1 MALYASLNEGKDE
14 LNATNT
20 TDDERLL
27 GYLRT
32 VSARI
37 DRQFQSRRRLFEP
50 YIESRSIRVD
60 SAHVSSLDNTLTLN
74 GPLLALTSVTLGST
88 SIAVGSAVDIF
99 PALAS
104 PARQLRLSDWS
115 VGWYD
120 YCTSNSAPLFATING
135 VWGIHRDY
143 PNAWLKVDDVTTT
156 AITSTT
162 ATTFT
167 VASASGADPY
177 NRTPRLSVGNLIKV
191 DDEYME
197 IVAISTNTLTVIRG
211 VNGSTA
217 ATHEIGADVSVWQV
231 EDPIKRACA
240 RQAGMLYARR
250 GAYESGNVTDFGIV
264 NYPSDLLLELREI
277 VAEYAYE

>member
-1 MALYASLNEGKDE
+1 MALYASLNEGKAE
-14 LNATNT
+14 LKAGSTV
-20 TDDERLL
+20 DDAVMA

-32 VSARI
+32 VSGRI
-37 DRQFQSRRRLFEP
+37 DRQFQSRRRIFEP
-50 YIESRSIRVD
+50 YIESRAVRVNG
-60 SAHVSSLDNTLTLN
+60 SQISTWDNTLSL
-74 GPLLALTSVTLGST
+74 GWPLLALTGLTIGST
-88 SIAVGSAVDIF
+88 SVAVGSAVDIW
-99 PALAS
+99 PTLAS
-104 PARQLRLSDWS
+104 PARRLRLADLGSS
-115 VGWYD
+115 WYG
-120 YCTSNSAPLFATING
+120 YCVANSAPSFATVTG

-143 PNAWLKVDDVTTT
+143 SNAWLKVDDVTTT
-156 AITSTT
+156 AITDVA

-167 VASASGADPY
+167 VANAAGADPY

-191 DDEYME
+191 DDEFME

-217 ATHEIGADVSVWQV
+217 ATHIVGADVSVWQV
-231 EDPIKRACA
+231 EDTIKRACA

-250 GAYESGNVTDFGIV
+250 GAYETGTVTDVGVV